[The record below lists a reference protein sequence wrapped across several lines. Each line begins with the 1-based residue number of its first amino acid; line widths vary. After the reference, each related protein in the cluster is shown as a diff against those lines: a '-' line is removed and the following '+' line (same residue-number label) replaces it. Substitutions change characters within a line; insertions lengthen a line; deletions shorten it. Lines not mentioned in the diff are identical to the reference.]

1 LDDVIFAWHITKVAF
16 NMAMN
21 KMKKKC
27 EGATWGIVLE
37 LEKWLSKHEVMI
49 ALGVV
54 YPLFWVMNPNEMEE
68 RFYF

>member
-1 LDDVIFAWHITKVAF
+1 LTYTKVAF

-37 LEKWLSKHEVMI
+37 LEK
-49 ALGVV
+49 
-54 YPLFWVMNPNEMEE
+54 
-68 RFYF
+68 